1 MQDITSNKTR
11 ILVFLFPLLFT
22 LSCQNYN
29 NFYFVKN
36 EGAIMPVKIR
46 GNLKSQKY
54 IVLLPGGPSGD
65 GLIFRAVFPMFKKHL
80 ETKYKMVYYDQRG
93 AGNCQGVY
101 GTNTLNLS
109 QLGEDLDKL
118 IQSIKERDQE
128 AKVYLLGYSFGG
140 TLGLDYLRKPE
151 NQLPIEGFISISGAF
166 DRKNQKE
173 NQDKLITYL
182 LNKWMERGEIKDYN
196 AIKLGFNCN
205 EADDLEK
212 CRLDSIE
219 TVKQINLKLAGLES
233 YNQFK
238 LTIGGVKRLL
248 GYSFFSQSNP
258 IQSGL
263 SEGQNAK
270 YYQEEFD
277 NQLLSEQVGEIKVP
291 ILLING
297 RYDTN
302 VPFFE
307 ANQVYENIGTPT
319 GKKSIV
325 ILEESGHLPMITEPE
340 KLSNS
345 IITFIEMN

>member
-1 MQDITSNKTR
+1 
-11 ILVFLFPLLFT
+11 
-22 LSCQNYN
+22 
-29 NFYFVKN
+29 
-36 EGAIMPVKIR
+36 MPVKVR
-46 GNLKSQKY
+46 GNLKSEKY

-65 GLIFRAVFPMFKKHL
+65 GLLFSELFPMFKKQL

-109 QLGEDLDKL
+109 QLGEDLDRL
-118 IQSIKERDQE
+118 IQSIKERNQE
-128 AKVYLLGYSFGG
+128 AKVYLLGYSFRG

-151 NQLPIEGFISISGAF
+151 NEQQIEGFISVSGAF

-173 NQDKLITYL
+173 NQEKLITYL
-182 LNKWMERGEIKDYN
+182 LNKWVETGEIKNYD
-196 AIKLGFNCN
+196 AIKVGFNCN
-205 EADDLEK
+205 DAEDLEK
-212 CRLDSIE
+212 CRLDSLKS
-219 TVKQINLKLAGLES
+219 VKQINTKLAGLKA

-238 LTIGGVKRLL
+238 LNIGGAKRLL
-248 GYSFFSQSNP
+248 RYSFFSQSNP

-263 SEGQNAK
+263 TEGQNAK

-277 NQLLSEQVGEIKVP
+277 NQLLSEQVGKIKVP
-291 ILLING
+291 ILLITG

-307 ANQVYENIGTPT
+307 TNKVYENIGTPISE
-319 GKKSIV
+319 KSIV
-325 ILEESGHLPMITEPE
+325 ILEESGHLPMLTEPE

-345 IITFIEMN
+345 IITFIERH